1 MRVLLTTLAVV
12 VLAFAAGPAGA
23 TSRSGLRGS
32 VLLDPAYP
40 VCKVGT
46 PCTRP
51 AAHALLRFWRR
62 GRVVAQ
68 TRSDGRGRYRI
79 TLRPRTYT
87 LTSGS
92 GGVLKPARVTVA
104 PHTYRRLTLRIDTG
118 IR

>member
-1 MRVLLTTLAVV
+1 VLLVA
-12 VLAFAAGPAGA
+12 AAGAAGA
-23 TSRSGLRGS
+23 ISRSGLRGT
-32 VLLDPAYP
+32 VLLDPGYP

-51 AAHALLRFWRR
+51 AAHALLRFSRK

-79 TLRPRTYT
+79 ALRPRTYT
-87 LTSGS
+87 VTFGS
-92 GGVLKPARVTVA
+92 GGVLKPMRVTV
-104 PHTYRRLTLRIDTG
+104 PTDSYRRVTFRVDTG